1 MKCLLYMY
9 EWRCTIH
16 YCIPIIVISVS
27 YAAAIAVYY
36 YAFFAEEMP
45 GSGTH
50 WMRQKTMEII
60 IRNIKMLPFTA
71 TIALNQY
78 KTH

>member
-36 YAFFAEEMP
+36 YAFFAD
-45 GSGTH
+45 GDA
-50 WMRQKTMEII
+50 RQWHS
-60 IRNIKMLPFTA
+60 
-71 TIALNQY
+71 LNAAENDGNNNKKY
-78 KTH
+78 